1 MRIIRATHSVGVE
14 EREWEDGETGFSP
27 ETNALCLH
35 CLSKYKENEFRHMRI
50 TRGIYELAPDV

>member
-27 ETNALCLH
+27 DNRSSLFSTQIIKGL
-35 CLSKYKENEFRHMRI
+35 KRMKRHMRMTHVAVFMI
-50 TRGIYELAPDV
+50 